1 MHIRVDHAKLK
12 AGVQAKQAQGEDFT
26 NLVWI
31 KASPGASHHH
41 PCFLFWIITF
51 MLRMIVN

>member
-1 MHIRVDHAKLK
+1 MHIQVDHAKLK